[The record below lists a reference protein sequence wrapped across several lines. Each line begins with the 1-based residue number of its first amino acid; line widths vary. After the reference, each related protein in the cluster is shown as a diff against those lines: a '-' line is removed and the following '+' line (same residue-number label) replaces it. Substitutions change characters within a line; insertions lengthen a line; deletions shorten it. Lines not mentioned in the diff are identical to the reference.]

1 MKNKTIKEK
10 IDAQKDFYRT
20 LGEIYNM
27 DVNHKECLWDD
38 SQIVVLVKQNDLLY
52 RHVAIKECEIGSLY
66 ELDENDKQN
75 EVGWIVVKQII

>member
-1 MKNKTIKEK
+1 MENKTIKEK
-10 IDAQKDFYRT
+10 IDRQKDFHKT

-27 DVNHKECLWDD
+27 DINHKEVLWDD
-38 SQIVVLVKQNDLLY
+38 SQITVLLKQNDSLY

-66 ELDENDKQN
+66 ELDENDIQN